1 MDSRY
6 WLLGAIVAVACVAG
20 ACSTNDDPQEGTA
33 TPIDIVLSPYLSRL
47 VTVDAVIDG
56 DTVRLIFDTGGG
68 ETVISPEVANRIGCS
83 HTGRSVGY
91 RMNGDRVDVTL
102 CRDVTVVIG
111 GVSFEHEQLG
121 VWDLQSLLP
130 DEAPLID
137 GVLSLKTLAT
147 QPFTLDLQRGRLTL
161 ETEASFDQRIQG
173 MTRLQSRMATGTDG
187 DELTV
192 FVRGEVDSEAWFLL
206 DSGNLDV
213 VQAAPHLGGAAS
225 GASSDPWTH
234 DLALG
239 GLPAI
244 GTSFRTRDI
253 IYDGVLSEEFM
264 RNLVFAFDIEA
275 NEVWATVN
283 ESSR

>member
-1 MDSRY
+1 MNRGY
-6 WLLGAIVAVACVAG
+6 RLLSLVLTAASGATACNTG
-20 ACSTNDDPQEGTA
+20 NYPQEGTA
-33 TPIDIVLSPYLSRL
+33 TPVDIVLSPYLGRL
-47 VTVDAVIDG
+47 VTVNAVIDG
-56 DTVRLIFDTGGG
+56 DTVKLIFDTGGG

-83 HTGRSVGY
+83 PTGRSVGY

-111 GVSFEHEQLG
+111 DVSFEHEQLG

-130 DEAPLID
+130 DEAPPID
-137 GVLSLKTLAT
+137 GVLSLKTMAA

-161 ETEASFDQRIQG
+161 ETEASFDDRIQG
-173 MTRLQSRMATGTDG
+173 MTRLGSRIATGTDG

-213 VQAAPHLGGAAS
+213 VQAAPHLGAAVS
-225 GASSDPWTH
+225 GTSSEPWKH

-239 GLPAI
+239 GFPAI
-244 GTSFRTRDI
+244 ATSFRTRDI
-253 IYDGVLSEEFM
+253 IYDAVLSEEFM
-264 RNLVFAFDIEA
+264 RNWVFAFDLES
-275 NEVWATVN
+275 NQVWATMN
-283 ESSR
+283 ESNR